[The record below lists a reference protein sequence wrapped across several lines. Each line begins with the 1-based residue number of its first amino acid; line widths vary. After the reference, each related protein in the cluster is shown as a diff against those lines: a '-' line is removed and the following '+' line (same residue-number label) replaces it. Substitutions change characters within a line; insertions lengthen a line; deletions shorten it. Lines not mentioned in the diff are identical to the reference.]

1 VPGGTLNRRTFE
13 SLALAGAFDC
23 FKDLQREDFF
33 EKNNKE
39 ESMSEVLLRYG
50 QKYQG
55 NQQDQTAS
63 LFGFDDENLKTD
75 SRPEIKHAVPW
86 VDAVRLEKERE
97 LVGMYLSAHPLDP
110 YYMELTYGCNSN
122 IKEKS
127 EMMPTE
133 EKEIS
138 FGGMVVSFTV
148 KPAKNGGNFGILK
161 MEDATGSTELMLF
174 GKDFIEFAK
183 YGQPGTPIMVTGR
196 FAKRYNSSE
205 LRFNITNIKL
215 LEEIKGTVI
224 SGITIKVTKDILNDT
239 FNSMLREHINSTNS
253 DLGTLN
259 FSIFDP
265 EINRSIYMRSA
276 VRIPVNRTLINM
288 LNDMNIEYDVERA
301 S

>member
-1 VPGGTLNRRTFE
+1 
-13 SLALAGAFDC
+13 
-23 FKDLQREDFF
+23 
-33 EKNNKE
+33 
-39 ESMSEVLLRYG
+39 
-50 QKYQG
+50 
-55 NQQDQTAS
+55 
-63 LFGFDDENLKTD
+63 
-75 SRPEIKHAVPW
+75 
-86 VDAVRLEKERE
+86 
-97 LVGMYLSAHPLDP
+97 
-110 YYMELTYGCNSN
+110 
-122 IKEKS
+122 
-127 EMMPTE
+127 
-133 EKEIS
+133 
-138 FGGMVVSFTV
+138 
-148 KPAKNGGNFGILK
+148 